1 MRIERYLQPP
11 AAAAGETA
19 VRGRFAHPVL
29 ALGFRPF
36 FLAAGLMGAL
46 WLPLWLGVYVAG
58 LALPLGTD
66 PISWHAHELVFGL
79 AGAVLAGFLL
89 TAARNWTRQPTPTRG
104 PLAALVL
111 LWTLGRVA
119 MLIGDVL
126 PAFVVALVDVAFL
139 PVVALALS
147 RPLLAAKNRRN
158 YAFVAML
165 LALAAVNLAF
175 HIGDASLHR
184 AAINASVY
192 LVILFIVVMGG
203 RVIPSF
209 TRNACPGAK
218 VRTPRWLD
226 WTAAVSTAALALAQL
241 AQLGPPTHVI
251 ALVAGAANLARVAGW
266 DTRATL
272 DNPLLWVLHVGY
284 AFVGLGF
291 VLIGLAPWVS
301 TFAGGAPIHALT
313 VGALGTLV
321 IGMMARVSLG
331 HTGRPLVAPRA
342 MTVAFTLMVLATL
355 VRVVFPI
362 ASSALYVP
370 ALVASGSLFA
380 LAFIL
385 FVIVYA
391 PILTR
396 ARVDGAPG

>member
-11 AAAAGETA
+11 PGAAPDA
-19 VRGRFAHPVL
+19 VKARFSHPAL

-36 FLAAGLMGAL
+36 FLAAGIMGAL

-58 LALPLGTD
+58 LALPLPTD

-104 PLAALVL
+104 PLLALVL
-111 LWTLGRVA
+111 LWTFGRVA
-119 MLIGDVL
+119 MLVGAVL
-126 PAFVVALVDVAFL
+126 PAFVVVLVDVAFL
-139 PVVALALS
+139 PAVALALS
-147 RPLLAAKNRRN
+147 RPLIAAKNRRN

-165 LALAAVNLAF
+165 LALAGVNLAF
-175 HIGDASLHR
+175 HLGDAALHR
-184 AAINASVY
+184 ASVNASVY

-226 WTAAVSTAALALAQL
+226 WTAAVSTAALAVAQV
-241 AQLGPPTHVI
+241 AQLGMSTHVI

-272 DNPLLWVLHVGY
+272 DNPLLWVLHIGY

-291 VLIGLAPWVS
+291 VLIGLSPWVS
-301 TFAGGAPIHALT
+301 TFAGGAPVHALT

-342 MTVAFTLMVLATL
+342 MAVAFTLMVVAAL
-355 VRVVFPI
+355 VRVVFPV

-370 ALVASGSLFA
+370 SLVASGSLFA
-380 LAFIL
+380 LAFVI
-385 FVIVYA
+385 FVVVYT

-396 ARVDGAPG
+396 PRIDGAPG